1 MRISDWS
8 ADVCSSDLLS
18 YAENNEQHYEAGIGG
33 MFNDSFGARLAVL
46 SQSRDGELDNTYLD
60 RDENHTRQ
68 KAARL
73 KLRYLP
79 TDDVQM
85 DFMAQRS
92 ATHLNFWPYE
102 LFDPASGTASQLGRE
117 AGGEKGET

>member
-1 MRISDWS
+1 
-8 ADVCSSDLLS
+8 
-18 YAENNEQHYEAGIGG
+18 
-33 MFNDSFGARLAVL
+33 MFNVSFGSRLGVL
-46 SQSRDGELDNTYLD
+46 SQSREGELDNTYLD

-102 LFDPASGTASQLGRE
+102 LFDLDSGTRSYLQSFDPNVDDDPFEFLTGFEPPSFSR
-117 AGGEKGET
+117 KG

>member
-46 SQSRDGELDNTYLD
+46 SQSRDGELENTYLD
-60 RDENHTRQ
+60 RDENPTRQ

-73 KLRYLP
+73 KLRSLP
-79 TDDVQM
+79 TDDVQI
-85 DFMAQRS
+85 DYLAQIAS
-92 ATHLNFWPYE
+92 THLNLSPYKM
-102 LFDPASGTASQLGRE
+102 FDTALCTLTYRHPFKQKFEESP
-117 AGGEKGET
+117 